1 MDNIG
6 LFPLGIV
13 LFPESEYPIHVF
25 EEKYKKLIHS
35 SLKNNT
41 PFGINQIST
50 SKFYEVGCTALVSK
64 VIHRYEDGKLDVL
77 VRGVNR
83 YIVKRIDEKED
94 SLWTAEIEYLDDF
107 PELIDIYLLSKSVDL
122 YNKIADTIHTVK
134 IPKLDASQLKTPRPS
149 FLIAQKAGLSSEE
162 KQDLLEVRSEN
173 KRLHYLYN
181 HLKSIMPLLEEAEY
195 VSKIIKNDGYYTNH
209 HLF

>member
-25 EEKYKKLIHS
+25 EEKFKKLVHS
-35 SLKNNT
+35 SIKNNT
-41 PFGINQIST
+41 VFGINQIST
-50 SKFYEVGCTALVSK
+50 IKFFEIGCTALVSK
-64 VIHRYEDGKLDVL
+64 VIHRYEDGKLDL
-77 VRGVNR
+77 VVKGINR
-83 YIVKRIDEKED
+83 YIVKKINDTPD
-94 SLWTAEIEYLDDF
+94 SLWTADIEYLDDY
-107 PELIDIYLLSKSVDL
+107 PELIDIYLLSKCLDL
-122 YNKIADTIHTVK
+122 YNKISETMKTVK
-134 IPKLDASQLKTPRPS
+134 ISKLNASQLKTPRPS

-181 HLKSIMPLLEEAEY
+181 HLKSIVPLLEEAEY
-195 VSKIIKNDGYYTNH
+195 VNKIIKNDGYYQNN

>member
-25 EEKYKKLIHS
+25 EEKYKKLVHS
-35 SLKNNT
+35 SMKSNIV
-41 PFGINQIST
+41 FGINQIST
-50 SKFYEVGCTALVSK
+50 SKFFEVGCTALVSK
-64 VIHRYEDGKLDVL
+64 VIHRYEDGKLDIV
-77 VRGVNR
+77 VKGYNR
-83 YIVKRIDEKED
+83 YIVKNINDAVD
-94 SLWTAEIEYLDDF
+94 SLWTADIEYLDDF
-107 PELIDIYLLSKSVDL
+107 PELIDIYLLTKCVDY
-122 YNKIADTIHTVK
+122 YNNIADTIKSVK
-134 IPKLDASQLKTPRPS
+134 IPKLIANQLKTPRPS
-149 FLIAQKAGLSSEE
+149 FLIAQKSGLSSEE